1 MKYMLSITIHPLQT
15 NTQRKKLEKIRKRP
29 LITYVTSIRPGCSA
43 QMDQDVLPLIIKQ
56 INAIDNNNAIDLLII
71 SNGGDPIVSW
81 RIISLL
87 REKFKK
93 VSVLIPY
100 TAFSAATLLAL
111 GADEIIMHPY
121 GNLGPL
127 DPQLSFSDAKGNVK
141 TISYENIT
149 KYIEFVKDTGITDQ
163 ELLQKSFEKLTSE
176 IPPTLIGFA
185 KRSSQL
191 GLTMGQKLLA
201 THMNDENKTKL
212 ISETLNTKFYHHGY
226 PLARKEAK
234 DIGLPVAESNSEIE
248 KLMWDI
254 YEDYMNEMQFNNIFN
269 PQAIIMKNIANNP
282 QSIPNKINIVKEQI
296 KLATLEST
304 RMNCFINE
312 TIMATYAMSPDTSLN
327 LNISVNQGDWVVEE
341 SEEKND

>member
-1 MKYMLSITIHPLQT
+1 MSYIS
-15 NTQRKKLEKIRKRP
+15 RKKLYKELENIRKRP

-43 QMDQDVLPLIIKQ
+43 QMAQDVLPLFIKQ
-56 INAIDNNNAIDLLII
+56 INSIESTDAIDLMII

-81 RIISLL
+81 RIVSLL

-100 TAFSAATLLAL
+100 TAYSAATLLAL
-111 GADEIIMHPY
+111 GADEIIMHPF

-127 DPQLSFSDAKGNVK
+127 DPQLSFADEKGKVK
-141 TISYENIT
+141 TISYEDIT

-163 ELLQKSFEKLTSE
+163 ELLQKSFERLTSE

-201 THMNDENKTKL
+201 THMNDENKTKI

-234 DIGLPVAESNSEIE
+234 DIGLPIANSNKKIE
-248 KLMWDI
+248 ELMWKI
-254 YEDYMNEMQFNNIFN
+254 YEDFTEEMNFNTIY
-269 PQAIIMKNIANNP
+269 NP
-282 QSIPNKINIVKEQI
+282 QSIIMEKISKNPQPQSTIINVVNEKN
-296 KLATLEST
+296 KLACLESN
-304 RMNCFINE
+304 RINCYIE
-312 TIMATYAMSPDTSLN
+312 EELIATYSMAPDTSLN
-327 LNISVNQGDWVVEE
+327 SNIMIKQGNWIVEE
-341 SEEKND
+341 SEDKND